1 MCKLRFFLLALL
13 FSVSSC
19 STVDAIFG
27 PEEPEIAVPA
37 SKEKVASENNQLETE
52 ISALRSSLR
61 QLKTDIARKK
71 VEKSRQLET
80 QRAQQATAMG
90 TPQAT
95 TQKLQKAIPTDRLW
109 VTVSFR
115 SGYMELTADSSKALK
130 RLAAKF
136 LSKDRQ
142 QTIEVRGYTDDE
154 PIGGYARSRHTPRH
168 PYKTN
173 LALSQARADNVA
185 GALISAGLSE
195 NIVKAQGFGATD
207 FAADNKS
214 DAGRQKNRRAE
225 IHLVSR

>member
-1 MCKLRFFLLALL
+1 MYKLRFFLLSLL
-13 FSVSSC
+13 FAVSSC

-27 PEEPEIAVPA
+27 PEEPEVAVPA
-37 SKEKVASENNQLETE
+37 SKERVASENNQLDTE

-71 VEKSRQLET
+71 AAKSRQIET
-80 QRAQQATAMG
+80 VRAQQ
-90 TPQAT
+90 PQQRPAA
-95 TQKLQKAIPTDRLW
+95 QKLQKAIPTDRLW

-115 SGYMELTADSSKALK
+115 SGYMELTSDSSKALK

-136 LSKDRQ
+136 LSKKRQ
-142 QTIEVRGYTDDE
+142 QTIQVRGYTDDE

-185 GALISAGLSE
+185 GALTNAGLSVS
-195 NIVKAQGFGATD
+195 IVKAQGFGATD
-207 FAADNKS
+207 FAADNKT

>member
-1 MCKLRFFLLALL
+1 MCRLRFFLLALL

-27 PEEPEIAVPA
+27 PEEPEVAVPA

-71 VEKSRQLET
+71 VEKTRKLET
-80 QRAQQATAMG
+80 LRTQQATV
-90 TPQAT
+90 
-95 TQKLQKAIPTDRLW
+95 QKAKKAIPTDRLW

-136 LSKDRQ
+136 LSKERQ

-185 GALISAGLSE
+185 GALISAGLSD
-195 NIVKAQGFGATD
+195 NIVKATGFGATD
-207 FAADNKS
+207 YAADNRT

>member
-1 MCKLRFFLLALL
+1 MYKLRFLLLALL

-27 PEEPEIAVPA
+27 PEEPEVAVPA
-37 SKEKVASENNQLETE
+37 SKEKVTSENNLLETE
-52 ISALRSSLR
+52 ITALRSSLR

-71 VEKSRQLET
+71 IEKARQLKALRT
-80 QRAQQATAMG
+80 Q
-90 TPQAT
+90 QAT
-95 TQKLQKAIPTDRLW
+95 TQKAKKAIPTDRLW

-115 SGYMELTADSSKALK
+115 SGYMELTSDSSKALK

-136 LSKDRQ
+136 LSKERQ

-185 GALISAGLSE
+185 GALIDAGLSE
-195 NIVKAQGFGATD
+195 NIVNAQGFGATD
-207 FAADNKS
+207 FAADNKT